1 MQRRFLLGGLAIFL
15 ALVSLSLVSFYQ
27 NRELYLEVDQLL
39 APRADLP
46 TELVHAAEL
55 RPAADALPG
64 PAIGPRIQLRGL
76 IDKKRVDRG
85 TDGLS
90 MRFWLYGQAGSL
102 PVQYQGVVP
111 DTFDMAET
119 VTVSGQMTAS
129 GVFQADQLLVQCP
142 SKYEAMPPGAEGST
156 VPSDD

>member
-39 APRADLP
+39 AGGADLP
-46 TELVHAAEL
+46 TEVVHAAE
-55 RPAADALPG
+55 RQPAADAVPG
-64 PAIGPRIQLRGL
+64 QAVGPRIQLRGL
-76 IDKKRVDRG
+76 IDKQRVDRG
-85 TDGLS
+85 TDGLQI
-90 MRFWLYGQAGSL
+90 RFWVYGEAGSL
-102 PVQYQGVVP
+102 PVLYRGVVP

-119 VTVSGQMTAS
+119 VTVSGQMTSS

-142 SKYEAMPPGAEGST
+142 SKYEAMPPGSQSADKT
-156 VPSDD
+156 DD

>member
-39 APRADLP
+39 APDTGLP
-46 TELVHAAEL
+46 SEVVHAAEL
-55 RPAADALPG
+55 QPAADAALG
-64 PAIGPRIQLRGL
+64 QAIGPRIQLRGL
-76 IDKKRVDRG
+76 IDKGRVDRG
-85 TDGLS
+85 SDGLQI
-90 MRFWLYGQAGSL
+90 RFWIYGQAGGL
-102 PVQYQGVVP
+102 PVHYRGVVP

-119 VTVSGQMTAS
+119 VTVSGQMTSS

-142 SKYEAMPPGAEGST
+142 SKYEALPPGASKTE
-156 VPSDD
+156 PSDD